1 MSTNTQLFT
10 EEQLDFIREMMNIGA
25 GNAVTALQQMRHCPV
40 DLIIPTVHVLPVVQV
55 SCLAGGMCQDGNGR

>member
-25 GNAVTALQQMRHCPV
+25 GNAAALSLGLDRTFQRGVAHPPSTKAPV
-40 DLIIPTVHVLPVVQV
+40 IM
-55 SCLAGGMCQDGNGR
+55 ARGGAESIWR